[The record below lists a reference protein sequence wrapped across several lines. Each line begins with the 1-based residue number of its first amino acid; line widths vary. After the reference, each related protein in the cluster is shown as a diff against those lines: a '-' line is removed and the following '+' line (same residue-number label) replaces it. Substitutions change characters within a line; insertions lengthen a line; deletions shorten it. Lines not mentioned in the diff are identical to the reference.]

1 MKYYKSLGVIV
12 ATASLFVSTTS
23 LAALYLGKINNL
35 SKTKSLTLQSISLTS
50 GERQPPSQIPPE
62 KGGFFSISSKQK
74 FLTFLSE
81 LKGNHDDDLIS
92 IVENGFKLIHK
103 NNS

>member
-1 MKYYKSLGVIV
+1 MYGLKLIEKILGQR
-12 ATASLFVSTTS
+12 
-23 LAALYLGKINNL
+23 NN
-35 SKTKSLTLQSISLTS
+35 
-50 GERQPPSQIPPE
+50 PE
-62 KGGFFSISSKQK
+62 KQK